1 MKNLIKKARLSVIEI
16 PVKALAIAVLIMLT
30 SACASI
36 RMEPGFSRDAAI
48 ESAIL
53 SQTVD
58 AFPEIKLL
66 ELDQEIIDYLSAHIR
81 LSDHTSQKI
90 EKLQELLFNENYL
103 NIQYVDSANYSAV
116 ETFRARQANCL
127 SLVNLFIAM
136 ARHVGLDAQYQT
148 VQIRPRWDLRG
159 ELLILSEHI
168 NATGRVN
175 HGARYIVDFTPELSL
190 QQRTASVVS
199 DTRARALYFNNL
211 GVEKLIVREYDEAL
225 AYLKNALWID
235 PELAIAWNNAGAVY
249 NRLAMTELAEYSY
262 QRSFD
267 IDKSSSTSIN
277 NLAKF
282 YYAQQDFEKAD
293 LYNQAIR
300 RFNNKNPYYHFLLGN
315 LAYSDGNF
323 DRARR
328 HYYAAIKRKDIEP
341 DFYFAMSQA
350 YQQLG
355 MQDQAQQM
363 LARAAYILE
372 LSDEAYRPSQEKLR
386 IIQGNTIFRSSNA
399 GFSIFPNGL

>member
-1 MKNLIKKARLSVIEI
+1 VQGLL
-16 PVKALAIAVLIMLT
+16 LAVLIMLT
-30 SACASI
+30 SACTSI
-36 RMEPGFSRDAAI
+36 RMEAGFIRDVEI

-53 SQTVD
+53 SQTAD
-58 AFPEIKLL
+58 AFPEIELL
-66 ELDQEIIDYLSAHIR
+66 ELDQKIKDYLAVHIHPSDSAP
-81 LSDHTSQKI
+81 QKI
-90 EKLQELLFNENYL
+90 EILRTLLFNEEYL
-103 NIQYVDSANYSAV
+103 NIQYEDSANNSAI
-116 ETFRARQANCL
+116 ETFLARQANCL

-148 VQIRPRWDLRG
+148 VQIRPRWNLRG
-159 ELLILSEHI
+159 ELLVLSEHI
-168 NATGRVN
+168 NATGRVT
-175 HGARYIVDFTPELSL
+175 HSSRYIVDFTPELSL

-199 DTRARALYFNNL
+199 DSHARALYFNNL
-211 GVEKLIVREYDEAL
+211 GVEKLIIREYEAAL
-225 AYLKNALWID
+225 AYFKNALWID
-235 PELAIAWNNAGAVY
+235 PELAIAWNNAGAVF

-277 NLAKF
+277 NLAKL
-282 YYAQQDFEKAD
+282 YYARQDYEKAE
-293 LYNQAIR
+293 LYTQAIQ
-300 RFNNKNPYYHFLLGN
+300 RFNNRNPYYHFLLGN

-341 DFYFAMSQA
+341 DFYFAMSQT
-350 YQQLG
+350 YQRLG
-355 MQDQAQQM
+355 MQDEAQQM
-363 LARAAYILE
+363 LSRAAYMLG

-386 IIQGNTIFRSSNA
+386 IIQENTIFRSSNS

>member
-1 MKNLIKKARLSVIEI
+1 MKNLIRQRRLSAV
-16 PVKALAIAVLIMLT
+16 ALIAKGVGIAILIIFT
-30 SACASI
+30 SACAAI
-36 RMEPGFSRDAAI
+36 RMEAGFSRDAAI
-48 ESAIL
+48 ESEIL
-53 SQTVD
+53 SQTAD
-58 AFPEIKLL
+58 AFPDVDLL
-66 ELDQEIIDYLSAHIR
+66 ELNQEIKDYLAANIHP
-81 LSDHTSQKI
+81 LDHVSQKI
-90 EKLQELLFNENYL
+90 KKLRELLFNEEYL
-103 NIQYVDSANYSAV
+103 NIQYEDSANYSAI
-116 ETFRARQANCL
+116 ETFKARQANCL

-159 ELLILSEHI
+159 NLLVLSEHI
-168 NATGRVN
+168 NATGRVT
-175 HGARYIVDFTPELSL
+175 HSSRYIVDFTPELSL

-199 DTRARALYFNNL
+199 DSHARALYFNNL

-225 AYLKNALWID
+225 AYFKNALWIE

-249 NRLAMTELAEYSY
+249 NRLALTELAEYSY
-262 QRSFD
+262 QRSFN

-277 NLAKF
+277 NLAKL
-282 YYAQQDFEKAD
+282 YYAQQDYEKAD
-293 LYNQAIR
+293 IYNQAIQ

-328 HYYAAIKRKDIEP
+328 HYYAAIKRKEIEP
-341 DFYFAMSQA
+341 DFYFAMSQT

-355 MQDQAQQM
+355 MLDQAQQM
-363 LARAAYILE
+363 LGRAAYMLE

-386 IIQGNTIFRSSNA
+386 IIQENTIFRSSNA
-399 GFSIFPNGL
+399 GFSIFPNGP